1 MEGGAEHMATIRK
14 FRGTENPEYIQAMRE
29 KRRSNAA
36 GLHQDKR
43 FKRRRTRSTQR
54 KTAIKDYF

>member
-1 MEGGAEHMATIRK
+1 MATVRK

-43 FKRRRTRSTQR
+43 FKRKRTRSTQR